1 MKLESAAVDFLLC
14 AFVMSNS
21 MGRLWEQDVWW
32 QLRLGDEILRGRGFP
47 THEEWTYTSSHVP
60 FHNHWWLFV
69 LPFSVLYHLG
79 GVPALIS
86 LRGLL
91 CGVLAKLQMML
102 SPGPLRWLLA
112 AISFRISKHRLQ
124 CRPELVSLV
133 LFAALPVLYRAVAQ
147 ADAGRDKLKRAV
159 VFWPK
164 EVLWMY
170 ACVVAAANVHFGV
183 VPWPVLC
190 CGALLA
196 DDLFDPGAPGST
208 TCSWLR
214 GVNLTPVLRAV
225 PVLFL
230 PCFSPQPLA
239 GLHYIL
245 HHRPGKYAATKHLT
259 NPEHR
264 SFLEEWG
271 EFYQELPAWSRVDGS
286 QLHRLFFSQSP
297 LKHVPWICVYF
308 GLAILVVVVWFLR
321 SRQNRPVGLKS
332 PVITLSALG
341 IMTYLVYDR
350 TRTVVWP
357 ACFLTAMLGRS
368 SLASSQPRGVAGF
381 CVSLVLF
388 LSSVYLV
395 LGDFEEPSFKLV
407 TMNWPVRSAEF
418 VHGYNLTGNIYHTIT
433 FGGYLLYWLP
443 NKHFAD
449 TREYCFQHLDEL
461 YKSVYLD
468 HVRLHRDI
476 LQKHQVNIYV
486 ALIPKTRRLPMGGFE
501 DVADRFL
508 PKRDWARVFFDHVS
522 EVFLRRS
529 VPEFKD
535 LIAEREV
542 FLNPA
547 FPPDYHV
554 RVLLGRD
561 AGNPERLKRDLDA
574 CLARG
579 ELYCELIEAL
589 RTSTTE
595 GTARVSS
602 WLQRLE
608 GKDPQDL
615 KNERRLTRLAGLI
628 LRPFLLSPVRR
639 QLRDFSCSL
648 AARLVKRH
656 WQAVFKR
663 WTMVSCDEPTR
674 LEDAQQPLLSSAGRQ
689 SSRDSFAGH
698 RAQGTAD
705 AGATPAGAN
714 SAAADSTL
722 NLEPDET
729 PRGTPADAEVFV
741 QPSLAKGMPFHNGF
755 LYKLGDGLLNTG
767 WNLRYFLLIGQTLQY
782 YRSQHEAKPRDAISL
797 SGVSVEW
804 SHDASRPFT
813 FVVSKSGQRSFCL
826 SGCTEREAC
835 EWVERIQAASAAAE
849 RPLTTPA
856 GTRLLGV
863 LPQPGELPE
872 PVETGATTWQEAA
885 MARCTQELSRLLN
898 GADFQL
904 RELRHGV
911 RILQRRSSGHRGAK
925 FAALDLRRLGS
936 LLSTAVFV
944 LSFCATRCFASSLAS
959 FLMLLPLGLVLYSC
973 SWGRGAEL
981 PVLAAAVRVSGTGE
995 EVREAELEHGDKQP
1009 LGCTLV
1015 ECRFCLGGDADDTVF
1030 VAPCSCRGGQ
1040 RWVHLECLRRWQR
1053 SILVT
1058 QPTHPAFYH
1067 EDRRMTH
1074 CSVCTQRFSCP
1085 LPSRHEMMMS
1095 FTGAELAASV
1105 QERCLICSSE
1115 SWSAALRARIH
1126 AGLDRASISNLVHWC
1141 RGVYLIYY
1149 CGAKQLVL
1157 SIPDEANRTAVL
1169 QNLDGSGHIEVQ
1181 GRQYQVLSDG
1191 PLSHLPPEACRFGE
1205 SSEEAVSAPSSR
1217 RGAAWVRAVSDQ
1229 AHSSRSRASRLFAAL
1244 TSIQLPVDV
1253 TLQRIGP
1260 GGDASDDSIRAVNL
1274 SNRISSDDLPSAVQA
1289 RMRKTMRAARLS
1301 GSPSVQLE
1309 HYLGGPCAAFQCHVF
1324 LPVGEPDG
1332 VLPPLPSGFK
1342 LLGDLHVAV
1351 GTDLVAALRALA
1363 SARGWSGW
1371 SAERPEET
1379 LEEGPPR
1386 KVRRLGQEGEAHDGD
1401 GQLRPL
1407 HADDSDLEEAIDTED
1422 EEQSADP
1429 FDFWGGNAGE
1439 LAATP
1444 PPDDSSED
1452 EADAVS
1458 AFDAADMVVGMAAE
1472 QILRG
1477 AADHAEQ
1484 NHEPSQPQQLE
1495 REAAVATRPLKVF
1508 WGEARWQRT
1517 QLLGELAR
1525 GDWGLCQARAG
1536 DLFEPARSLWPQLH
1550 RDQRPV
1556 VAPHSE
1562 MTRAETADAAL
1573 ADSWRLQEW
1582 LPGHAYARTLSLLPS
1597 RDEVVQLAFHGPFGW
1612 TFKLDIRRRWSRSDQ
1627 PAARLLLCVEE
1638 PPSKGRGRADVQGF
1652 EGFAVQQQAE
1662 GSCLVWWLCAL
1673 PLMPWAPMKVQEELA
1688 VQRVSSL
1695 AGLREWCQLSA
1706 ARNAGAGSTK
1716 TQPSRMQRS
1725 FSGSLGSTGGMLK
1738 DSLQLQVLPQM
1749 LRPFR
1754 RAASGA
1760 LHAPAEMERSA
1771 MSAEILQGM
1780 LWEAAWG
1787 GREARLSSRPNGL
1800 LPQAGGDFAQRYSSR
1815 WAFASKFLTGAGSL
1829 DQARDRLLLV
1839 IAFMVAGLHLAA
1851 AGYPYLPWV
1860 DLGCC
1865 SGRQSAVLPDDCTAS
1880 LDVDCQ
1886 AAPGLQVPRRAAF
1899 EVTGRSGCGFRVYG
1913 ADEVSCEVQLPGSFC
1928 FTDKGFTT
1936 VEFAAP
1942 GSAASS
1948 VRFTRPS
1955 LRVRPSCWTFG
1966 PGSIYEWLGTARFF
1980 DDSAGLECALVF
1992 DTESSGA
1999 EDRLR
2004 GSLRNAAGSQAMTGH
2019 LRARRRY
2026 PSGCV
2031 RVWGNYRW
2039 DTKSCRCSRFTSK
2052 LRCCASAGWCSRHL
2066 DRLLPG
2072 LVVTYL

>member
-615 KNERRLTRLAGLI
+615 KNERRLTREYCESVKIHLG
-628 LRPFLLSPVRR
+628 R
-639 QLRDFSCSL
+639 QL
-648 AARLVKRH
+648 
-656 WQAVFKR
+656 
-663 WTMVSCDEPTR
+663 
-674 LEDAQQPLLSSAGRQ
+674 
-689 SSRDSFAGH
+689 
-698 RAQGTAD
+698 
-705 AGATPAGAN
+705 N
-714 SAAADSTL
+714 
-722 NLEPDET
+722 
-729 PRGTPADAEVFV
+729 
-741 QPSLAKGMPFHNGF
+741 
-755 LYKLGDGLLNTG
+755 
-767 WNLRYFLLIGQTLQY
+767 
-782 YRSQHEAKPRDAISL
+782 
-797 SGVSVEW
+797 
-804 SHDASRPFT
+804 
-813 FVVSKSGQRSFCL
+813 
-826 SGCTEREAC
+826 
-835 EWVERIQAASAAAE
+835 
-849 RPLTTPA
+849 
-856 GTRLLGV
+856 GTR
-863 LPQPGELPE
+863 
-872 PVETGATTWQEAA
+872 
-885 MARCTQELSRLLN
+885 
-898 GADFQL
+898 
-904 RELRHGV
+904 
-911 RILQRRSSGHRGAK
+911 
-925 FAALDLRRLGS
+925 
-936 LLSTAVFV
+936 
-944 LSFCATRCFASSLAS
+944 
-959 FLMLLPLGLVLYSC
+959 
-973 SWGRGAEL
+973 
-981 PVLAAAVRVSGTGE
+981 
-995 EVREAELEHGDKQP
+995 
-1009 LGCTLV
+1009 
-1015 ECRFCLGGDADDTVF
+1015 
-1030 VAPCSCRGGQ
+1030 
-1040 RWVHLECLRRWQR
+1040 
-1053 SILVT
+1053 
-1058 QPTHPAFYH
+1058 
-1067 EDRRMTH
+1067 
-1074 CSVCTQRFSCP
+1074 
-1085 LPSRHEMMMS
+1085 
-1095 FTGAELAASV
+1095 
-1105 QERCLICSSE
+1105 
-1115 SWSAALRARIH
+1115 
-1126 AGLDRASISNLVHWC
+1126 
-1141 RGVYLIYY
+1141 
-1149 CGAKQLVL
+1149 
-1157 SIPDEANRTAVL
+1157 
-1169 QNLDGSGHIEVQ
+1169 
-1181 GRQYQVLSDG
+1181 
-1191 PLSHLPPEACRFGE
+1191 
-1205 SSEEAVSAPSSR
+1205 
-1217 RGAAWVRAVSDQ
+1217 
-1229 AHSSRSRASRLFAAL
+1229 
-1244 TSIQLPVDV
+1244 TS
-1253 TLQRIGP
+1253 
-1260 GGDASDDSIRAVNL
+1260 
-1274 SNRISSDDLPSAVQA
+1274 
-1289 RMRKTMRAARLS
+1289 
-1301 GSPSVQLE
+1301 
-1309 HYLGGPCAAFQCHVF
+1309 
-1324 LPVGEPDG
+1324 
-1332 VLPPLPSGFK
+1332 
-1342 LLGDLHVAV
+1342 
-1351 GTDLVAALRALA
+1351 
-1363 SARGWSGW
+1363 
-1371 SAERPEET
+1371 
-1379 LEEGPPR
+1379 
-1386 KVRRLGQEGEAHDGD
+1386 
-1401 GQLRPL
+1401 
-1407 HADDSDLEEAIDTED
+1407 
-1422 EEQSADP
+1422 
-1429 FDFWGGNAGE
+1429 
-1439 LAATP
+1439 
-1444 PPDDSSED
+1444 
-1452 EADAVS
+1452 
-1458 AFDAADMVVGMAAE
+1458 
-1472 QILRG
+1472 
-1477 AADHAEQ
+1477 
-1484 NHEPSQPQQLE
+1484 
-1495 REAAVATRPLKVF
+1495 
-1508 WGEARWQRT
+1508 
-1517 QLLGELAR
+1517 
-1525 GDWGLCQARAG
+1525 
-1536 DLFEPARSLWPQLH
+1536 
-1550 RDQRPV
+1550 
-1556 VAPHSE
+1556 
-1562 MTRAETADAAL
+1562 
-1573 ADSWRLQEW
+1573 
-1582 LPGHAYARTLSLLPS
+1582 
-1597 RDEVVQLAFHGPFGW
+1597 
-1612 TFKLDIRRRWSRSDQ
+1612 
-1627 PAARLLLCVEE
+1627 
-1638 PPSKGRGRADVQGF
+1638 
-1652 EGFAVQQQAE
+1652 
-1662 GSCLVWWLCAL
+1662 
-1673 PLMPWAPMKVQEELA
+1673 
-1688 VQRVSSL
+1688 
-1695 AGLREWCQLSA
+1695 
-1706 ARNAGAGSTK
+1706 
-1716 TQPSRMQRS
+1716 
-1725 FSGSLGSTGGMLK
+1725 
-1738 DSLQLQVLPQM
+1738 
-1749 LRPFR
+1749 
-1754 RAASGA
+1754 
-1760 LHAPAEMERSA
+1760 
-1771 MSAEILQGM
+1771 
-1780 LWEAAWG
+1780 
-1787 GREARLSSRPNGL
+1787 
-1800 LPQAGGDFAQRYSSR
+1800 
-1815 WAFASKFLTGAGSL
+1815 
-1829 DQARDRLLLV
+1829 
-1839 IAFMVAGLHLAA
+1839 
-1851 AGYPYLPWV
+1851 
-1860 DLGCC
+1860 
-1865 SGRQSAVLPDDCTAS
+1865 
-1880 LDVDCQ
+1880 
-1886 AAPGLQVPRRAAF
+1886 
-1899 EVTGRSGCGFRVYG
+1899 
-1913 ADEVSCEVQLPGSFC
+1913 
-1928 FTDKGFTT
+1928 
-1936 VEFAAP
+1936 
-1942 GSAASS
+1942 
-1948 VRFTRPS
+1948 
-1955 LRVRPSCWTFG
+1955 
-1966 PGSIYEWLGTARFF
+1966 
-1980 DDSAGLECALVF
+1980 
-1992 DTESSGA
+1992 
-1999 EDRLR
+1999 
-2004 GSLRNAAGSQAMTGH
+2004 
-2019 LRARRRY
+2019 
-2026 PSGCV
+2026 
-2031 RVWGNYRW
+2031 
-2039 DTKSCRCSRFTSK
+2039 
-2052 LRCCASAGWCSRHL
+2052 
-2066 DRLLPG
+2066 
-2072 LVVTYL
+2072 